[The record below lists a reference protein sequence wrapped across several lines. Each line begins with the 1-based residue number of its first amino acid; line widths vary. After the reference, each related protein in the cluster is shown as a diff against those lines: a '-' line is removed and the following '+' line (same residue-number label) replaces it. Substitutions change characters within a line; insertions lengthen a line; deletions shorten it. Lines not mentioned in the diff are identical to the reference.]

1 MRRCV
6 CTTCRLHC
14 RGSRGQL
21 SHCCSLLVIN
31 SKHNHH
37 HHSPVLIAK
46 FTLRKFRPLFVRFR
60 FFSSWN
66 INARGLNI
74 NFRPIAPTLAASGSI
89 PSFVLFLFHPFDFRG
104 WVFQPKT
111 FRHVP
116 QMQPSDVKVRFG
128 LLRMARVGPNGRVE
142 RVPRLLL
149 QVRVAVHHPFHQRVQ
164 LRLQPLRRFDP
175 FRTSTSTM
183 VRFTQPVQ
191 QNVFRQ
197 FHHLHPHVV
206 VQQLHVPVK
215 RETQRHKDTET
226 QRRNSE
232 HCSQDESYYRKI
244 HINIKH
250 QRRRSKWPEPV
261 F

>member
-6 CTTCRLHC
+6 CITCRLHC

-21 SHCCSLLVIN
+21 SHC
-31 SKHNHH
+31 HNHH

-116 QMQPSDVKVRFG
+116 QMQPSDVKVRLG

-175 FRTSTSTM
+175 FRTPTSTM
-183 VRFTQPVQ
+183 VGFTQPVQ

-215 RETQRHKDTET
+215 RETQR
-226 QRRNSE
+226 RNSE
-232 HCSQDESYYRKI
+232 HGSQDESYYRKI

>member
-6 CTTCRLHC
+6 CITCTVGYTVEVVVVNCPIVTTTTTTALF
-14 RGSRGQL
+14 
-21 SHCCSLLVIN
+21 
-31 SKHNHH
+31 
-37 HHSPVLIAK
+37 LIAK

-60 FFSSWN
+60 FFSPWN

-183 VRFTQPVQ
+183 VGFTQPVQ

-215 RETQRHKDTET
+215 RETQRRRDATVSMAVRTKVTTET
-226 QRRNSE
+226 YTST
-232 HCSQDESYYRKI
+232 
-244 HINIKH
+244 
-250 QRRRSKWPEPV
+250 
-261 F
+261 